1 MREVLDIRID
11 DSNEDCYFLSTNEYG
26 PDLFPTEF
34 YSVTE
39 AIDNFIENHYDKE
52 VEYFVKI
59 DDATIYSTK
68 SSKTFTEQQVLM
80 TTGQILDEVHKL
92 RFFVN
97 SDKTVCSVASVVA
110 PYKDYPIDMKS
121 EDILKDYL
129 TVMMNYIIPDN
140 VKMPGVEFH
149 DS

>member
-1 MREVLDIRID
+1 MAKERK
-11 DSNEDCYFLSTNEYG
+11 FLALTNS
-26 PDLFPTEF
+26 DLLKANVKKIANGWWNIGSCIFF
-34 YSVTE
+34 Y
-39 AIDNFIENHYDKE
+39 YDKE